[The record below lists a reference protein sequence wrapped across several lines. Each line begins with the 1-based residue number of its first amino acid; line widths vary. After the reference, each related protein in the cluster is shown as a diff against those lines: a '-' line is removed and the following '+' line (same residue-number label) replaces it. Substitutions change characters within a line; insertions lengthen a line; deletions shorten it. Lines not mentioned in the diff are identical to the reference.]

1 MICISRGRGG
11 GGVRNLGRQRS
22 RVTCTLS
29 LGQEMGR
36 VTLYCQQRGEYI
48 YIVSP
53 IPAYPNY
60 IYIMGDGGY
69 KIWGGRG
76 WQII

>member
-1 MICISRGRGG
+1 MGWG

-36 VTLYCQQRGEYI
+36 ATLCCQQRGDIYI
-48 YIVSP
+48 YIKF
-53 IPAYPNY
+53 
-60 IYIMGDGGY
+60 G
-69 KIWGGRG
+69 
-76 WQII
+76 